1 MNINFSNHIE
11 SLANRFGDQEAI
23 VNIERNRRYTFAEFH
38 LLSNRIVNMMMA
50 TLGLGIGDRFVN
62 ILDNDNL
69 SLIHAPLFSRAV
81 RQVLLPTFGTL
92 LTSTRGR

>member
-50 TLGLGIGDRFVN
+50 TLGPVSYTHLT
-62 ILDNDNL
+62 
-69 SLIHAPLFSRAV
+69 
-81 RQVLLPTFGTL
+81 LPTN
-92 LTSTRGR
+92 REV